1 MLWHSFIDATMSQLI
16 STAMRLCVQ
25 TSDLILSDGGGG
37 VNHHHNIQVLFA
49 STLHQMMRPTQLGA
63 AQGDSPMTP
72 FLMLGATPD
81 PKIKATIWVNQYT
94 ELGTLVTT
102 TEPVVSWSINPQ
114 NQPPLTS
121 VTHPRASRITTIG
134 Q

>member
-1 MLWHSFIDATMSQLI
+1 MAFIYRCNNVTIDLHCNEVVCADLRSHSK
-16 STAMRLCVQ
+16 RWR
-25 TSDLILSDGGGG
+25 GGG

-81 PKIKATIWVNQYT
+81 PKIKATIWANQYT

-102 TEPVVSWSINPQ
+102 TEPVVFWSINPQ